1 MRHFFYLFLHEV
13 RMLFIT
19 PATYA
24 ASVLFLLIMGGIYLL
39 GLEQV
44 SRGIQG
50 ESPTESFFQLFWLPV
65 FFMVPLLTMRS
76 IAEERRLGTLE
87 AIMTTP
93 ATAMQVVLSKFLA
106 AYLFYLSLWG
116 LTLFFPYFSTT
127 VLAGSQFGSQLMDGA
142 HLKGGYSFVALSGC
156 LYIAIGLFASSLT
169 RSQLVA
175 GMLSFSML
183 FVLIISGQV
192 LLNTPLLDGF
202 QIPWLADPVD
212 YIRTF
217 KHLED
222 FSRGVI
228 DSRPFFLYLSTALLF
243 LGVTTLVV
251 ESKA

>member
-1 MRHFFYLFLHEV
+1 MRHFFYLLLHEI

-24 ASVLFLLIMGGIYLL
+24 AAVLFLMIMGGIYLL

-44 SRGIQG
+44 SRGFLDD
-50 ESPTESFFQLFWLPV
+50 SPTKGFFQLFWLPV

-87 AIMTTP
+87 TIMTTP
-93 ATAMQVVLSKFLA
+93 VTAMQIVLSKFLA
-106 AYLFYLSLWG
+106 AYLFYMFLWG
-116 LTLFFPYFSTT
+116 LTLLFPYLSTT
-127 VLAGSQFGSQLMDGA
+127 VLSGSQFSSQLMDGA
-142 HLKGGYSFVALSGC
+142 QLRGGYSFVALSGC

-192 LLNTPLLDGF
+192 LMNMPLLDGF
-202 QIPWLADPVD
+202 SIPWLADQID

-228 DSRPFFLYLSTALLF
+228 DTRPFFLYLSTAFLF
-243 LGVTTLVV
+243 LGMTTLVV